1 MSGSAPHHTA
11 TSGNTAAKHA
21 GLVLLLQA
29 NSPQLINP
37 KLCISQE
44 KQLEL
49 ISDILGLLV

>member
-11 TSGNTAAKHA
+11 TSGNTAANHA